1 MMTALLNSW
10 FTRHERA
17 RIYPF
22 AGFILSLAIEPWLA
36 VVLTRLGIGA
46 EPTYLLRSLLALCLL
61 LNFCR
66 DYVELRVA
74 PSFNQALIALLAGG
88 VVFLLWVIPYPVWLG
103 GHAATIAPAMP
114 MQSHA
119 DIFWLIC
126 RWSGSALIVPVIEE
140 LFWRSYL
147 MRRLDNTD
155 FMLVS
160 PAVVTTYAIGV
171 SSVLFAVEHQLWL
184 AGLLAGLVYA
194 WLYRQFQVLWVSIL
208 AHVTTNAVLGIWVVY
223 GGHWQYW

>member
-1 MMTALLNSW
+1 MTALLNSW

-22 AGFILSLAIEPWLA
+22 AGFILLLAIEPWLA
-36 VVLTRLGIGA
+36 AVLTQLGVGA
-46 EPTYLLRSLLALCLL
+46 EPTYLLRSVFALGLL
-61 LNFCR
+61 LYFCH
-66 DYVELRVA
+66 DYVELHVA
-74 PSFNQALIALLAGG
+74 PTFKQALTALLAGW
-88 VVFLLWVIPYPVWLG
+88 VVFLLWITPYPTWLG
-103 GHAATIAPAMP
+103 GHNESVVSAMP
-114 MQSHA
+114 MQSSA

-126 RWSGSALIVPVIEE
+126 RWSGSALIVPMIEE
-140 LFWRSYL
+140 LFWRSYF
-147 MRRLDNTD
+147 MRRLDDAD
-155 FMLVS
+155 FLSVS

-171 SSVLFAVEHQLWL
+171 SSVLFAVEHQLWF
-184 AGLLAGLVYA
+184 AGLMAGLVYA

>member
-1 MMTALLNSW
+1 MTALLNSW

-22 AGFILSLAIEPWLA
+22 AGFILLLAIEPWLA
-36 VVLTRLGIGA
+36 GVLTRLGIGT

-61 LNFCR
+61 LTFCR

-88 VVFLLWVIPYPVWLG
+88 VVFLLWVIPYPAWLG
-103 GHAATIAPAMP
+103 GHIAGNARAMP
-114 MQSHA
+114 MQSYA

-126 RWSGSALIVPVIEE
+126 RLSGSALIVPVIEE
-140 LFWRSYL
+140 LFWRSYF
-147 MRRLDNTD
+147 MRRLDDAD
-155 FMLVS
+155 FMSVS
-160 PAVVTTYAIGV
+160 PAIVTIYAIVV

-208 AHVTTNAVLGIWVVY
+208 AHVTTNAVLGLWVVY

>member
-1 MMTALLNSW
+1 MTAFLNSW

-22 AGFILSLAIEPWLA
+22 AGFILLLAIEPWLA

-61 LNFCR
+61 LTFCR

-74 PSFNQALIALLAGG
+74 PNFNQALIALLAGG
-88 VVFLLWVIPYPVWLG
+88 VVFLLWVIPYPAWLG

-147 MRRLDNTD
+147 MRRLDDAD
-155 FMLVS
+155 FMSVS

-171 SSVLFAVEHQLWL
+171 SSVLFAVEHQLWV

>member
-1 MMTALLNSW
+1 MTALFTSW

-22 AGFILSLAIEPWLA
+22 AGFILLLALEPLLA
-36 VVLTRLGIGA
+36 RGLIDLGGGA
-46 EPTYLLRSLLALCLL
+46 EPTYLLRSLLALTLIVY
-61 LNFCR
+61 FGR
-66 DYVELRVA
+66 DYVELRGRPTFKQGLA
-74 PSFNQALIALLAGG
+74 ALLAGWL
-88 VVFLLWVIPYPVWLG
+88 VFLLWVAPYPTWLG
-103 GHAATIAPAMP
+103 GHSASMAPAMP
-114 MQSHA
+114 MQSSA

-126 RWSGSALIVPVIEE
+126 RWSGSALVVPVIEE

-147 MRRLDNTD
+147 MRRLDSVD
-155 FMLVS
+155 FMSVS
-160 PAVVTTYAIGV
+160 PAHVTAYAIAV

-208 AHVTTNAVLGIWVVY
+208 AHVTTNAMLGIWVVY

>member
-1 MMTALLNSW
+1 MTALLNSW
-10 FTRHERA
+10 ITRHERA

-22 AGFILSLAIEPWLA
+22 AAFILLLAIEPWLA
-36 VVLTRLGIGA
+36 ILLTQVGIGA
-46 EPTYLLRSLLALCLL
+46 EPTYLLRSLVALCLL
-61 LNFCR
+61 LYFCH

-74 PSFNQALIALLAGG
+74 PTFHQALAALLAGG
-88 VVFLLWVIPYPVWLG
+88 VVFLLWIIPYPDWLG
-103 GHAATIAPAMP
+103 GHTAGIARAMP

-147 MRRLDNTD
+147 MRRLDDAD
-155 FMLVS
+155 FMSIS
-160 PAVVTTYAIGV
+160 PASVTAYAIVV

>member
-1 MMTALLNSW
+1 MALLETW

-22 AGFILSLAIEPWLA
+22 AGFILLLAIEPWLA
-36 VVLTRLGIGA
+36 ATLTWLGIGA
-46 EPTYLLRSLLALCLL
+46 EPSYLLRSVFALGLL
-61 LNFCR
+61 LYFRR
-66 DYVELRVA
+66 DYIELRLT
-74 PSFNQALIALLAGG
+74 PTFNQALAALLAGWL
-88 VVFLLWVIPYPVWLG
+88 VFLLWIAPYPTWLG
-103 GHAATIAPAMP
+103 GHDAS
-114 MQSHA
+114 QSVARPLQSDA
-119 DIFWLIC
+119 DIFWLVC
-126 RWSGSALIVPVIEE
+126 RWSGSALVVPVIEE

-147 MRRLDNTD
+147 MRRLDAAD
-155 FMLVS
+155 FMSVS
-160 PAVVTTYAIGV
+160 PANVTAYAIVV

-184 AGLLAGLVYA
+184 AGLMAGLVYA

>member
-1 MMTALLNSW
+1 MMTALLHSW

-17 RIYPF
+17 RLYPF
-22 AGFILSLAIEPWLA
+22 AGFILLLVIEPWLA
-36 VVLTRLGIGA
+36 GALTWLGVGA
-46 EPTYLLRSLLALCLL
+46 QPTYLLRSVFALGLL
-61 LNFCR
+61 LYFRR
-66 DYVELRVA
+66 DYLELRIT
-74 PSFNQALIALLAGG
+74 PSFNQALAALLAGWL
-88 VVFLLWVIPYPVWLG
+88 VFLVWIAPYPAWLG
-103 GHAATIAPAMP
+103 GHGTEAAPAMP
-114 MQSHA
+114 MQSNA

-126 RWSGSALIVPVIEE
+126 RWSGSALVVPVIEE

-147 MRRLDNTD
+147 MRRLDGAD
-155 FMLVS
+155 FMSVS
-160 PAVVTTYAIGV
+160 PAMVTAYAIAV

-223 GGHWQYW
+223 SGHWQYW

>member
-1 MMTALLNSW
+1 MTALFTSW

-22 AGFILSLAIEPWLA
+22 AGFILLLALEPWLA
-36 VVLTRLGIGA
+36 TGLTHVGIGA
-46 EPTYLLRSLLALCLL
+46 EPTYLLRSVLALSLL
-61 LNFCR
+61 VYFGR
-66 DYVELRVA
+66 DYAELRLT
-74 PSFNQALIALLAGG
+74 PTLNQALVALLAGG
-88 VVFLLWVIPYPVWLG
+88 LVFLLWVAPYPSWLG
-103 GHAATIAPAMP
+103 GHGAATVAAMP
-114 MQSHA
+114 MQSNA

-126 RWSGSALIVPVIEE
+126 RWSGSALVVPVIEE

-147 MRRLDNTD
+147 MRRLDSVD
-155 FMLVS
+155 FMSVS
-160 PAVVTTYAIGV
+160 PAHVTTYAIAV

-208 AHVTTNAVLGIWVVY
+208 AHVTTNAMLGIWVVY